1 MKEAGLFPVS
11 CVNDPPMFGTDIGAI
26 YATMARVPS
35 LDVPEVAAM
44 SLRAIDAAWLS
55 DEEKPG

>member
-1 MKEAGLFPVS
+1 
-11 CVNDPPMFGTDIGAI
+11 MFGTDIGAI